1 MKFQFCKIFV
11 LVFLLFAS
19 IISIAQEQIQ
29 KWDVNAS
36 KAKYSTTTIS
46 TDQGTWMNIDL
57 SPDGK
62 TIVFDLLGDI
72 YTMPSTGGKATRLT
86 SDIAWQ
92 MQPTFNFDGTK
103 IAYTSDDGGG
113 ENIWIMDTNGNH
125 KTEVT
130 FETFRMLNSPAWGP
144 DGNYIAARKHFTG
157 TRSLG
162 AGEIWLYHKNG
173 GKGISLVERPN
184 QQKDIGEPAFSPDG
198 RYLYYSQDI
207 TPGDIFEYSKDS
219 EKGIYAIKR
228 LDLKTSEVEV
238 LISGRGGAIRATPSP
253 DGTKLAYISRVDFQ
267 STLFILDLKSGEKT
281 AVYDNL
287 DRDKQAAWAIHGV
300 YPTMAWTPDSKNILF
315 WAGGK
320 INQLNIASKVSKII
334 EFKVDVDKRIS
345 ETVRFSKNI
354 DVEDFD
360 VKMLR
365 NVQVAP
371 DGSKVV
377 FEALGYIYIRDLP
390 NGKPRRLT
398 SQTSHFEFEPS
409 FSRDGKQVVFAI
421 WNDQTQ
427 GNIRVVS
434 LINGESQ
441 NLLNETGKYIEPSF
455 SPDGKTVV
463 YRKFK
468 GSNITHPTW
477 NFHSGIYH
485 VPSNGG
491 TPKLI
496 TKNGHSPS
504 FTNENNRIYVQ
515 RDGEIPSLTSVDLD
529 GKNDKTLFTA
539 KYATEFKPSPNGAF
553 LAFVEHYK
561 VKIIPLVETNKTIN
575 IDEAN
580 QKIPVITISKKA
592 GNNIS
597 FSSDSNT
604 IYWSLG
610 PTLYQQSIKDTT
622 TLQDSEITSS
632 YISFKNKSDA
642 PTGIIA
648 LVGAKVVTMEGDE
661 VIPNGVVIVEN
672 NRIKAVGN
680 SNEVTIPD
688 NAKIIDVSGKTI
700 IPGIID
706 THAHGAQGDNEIIP
720 QQNWNTYAT
729 MAFGVTTIFNPN
741 TKTSEVFAA
750 SEMQKA
756 GHIVSPRIF
765 STGMSLYGA
774 YEPGHTAIVN
784 SLEDAK
790 FHIERLNAVGAF
802 AIKMHHH
809 PRREQYQ
816 QIISAARELKT
827 MVLSEGGAL
836 LQQDLGK
843 IADGA
848 SSIEH
853 SMALSNVYSDV
864 KQFWSASETAYMP
877 TLVVSFG
884 GISGEHYWYDKT
896 EVWKHPILCKFVP
909 QDVLAPRS
917 MRRFTAPLH
926 HYNHFSIAKV
936 VKEMYDLDVT
946 IGAGGHGQR
955 EGLGVHWSMWMMA
968 QGGMTPH
975 EALKSATI
983 SPAKHLGLDN
993 NIGSIK
999 AGKLAD
1005 LVVLDGD
1012 VLNDIRQSDTIH
1024 YIMQNGR
1031 LFDSDLNEI
1040 GNNNIKRSY
1049 FFFEQN

>member
-11 LVFLLFAS
+11 LLFALFAS
-19 IISIAQEQIQ
+19 IISIAQEQNQ
-29 KWDVNAS
+29 KWDVTAS

-253 DGTKLAYISRVDFQ
+253 DGAKLAYISRVDFQ

-281 AVYDNL
+281 AVYDKL
-287 DRDKQAAWAIHGV
+287 DRDKQVAWAIHGV
-300 YPTMAWTPDSKNILF
+300 YPKMAWTPDSKNILF

-320 INQLNIASKVSKII
+320 INQLNIASKASKII

-345 ETVRFSKNI
+345 ETIRFSKNI

-427 GNIRVVS
+427 GNIRIVS
-434 LINGESQ
+434 LINGEGQ

-455 SPDGKTVV
+455 SPDGNTVV

-496 TKNGHSPS
+496 TKHGHSPS
-504 FTNENNRIYVQ
+504 FANENNRIYVQ
-515 RDGEIPSLTSVDLD
+515 RDGEIPSLASVDLD

-580 QKIPVITISKKA
+580 QKIPIRTISKKA

-597 FSSDSNT
+597 FSSNSNT

-622 TLQDSEITSS
+622 TLQDYEITSS

-661 VIPNGVVIVEN
+661 VISNGVVLVEN
-672 NRIKAVGN
+672 NHIKAVGN

-706 THAHGAQGDNEIIP
+706 THAHGAQGDNEVIP

-741 TKTSEVFAA
+741 TKTSEIFAA

-896 EVWKHPILCKFVP
+896 EVWKHPILSKFVP

-955 EGLGVHWSMWMMA
+955 EGLGVHWAIWMMA

-983 SPAKHLGLDN
+983 RPAKHLGLDN

-1031 LFDSDLNEI
+1031 LYDSDLNEI

>member
-11 LVFLLFAS
+11 LVFALFAS
-19 IISIAQEQIQ
+19 ILSIAQEQNQ

-130 FETFRMLNSPAWGP
+130 FETFRMLNSPAWSP

-281 AVYDNL
+281 AVYDKL

-320 INQLNIASKVSKII
+320 INQLNIASKASKII

-345 ETVRFSKNI
+345 ETIRFSKNI

-377 FEALGYIYIRDLP
+377 FEALGYVYIRDLP

-398 SQTSHFEFEPS
+398 NQTSHFEFEPS

-434 LINGESQ
+434 VNNGEGQ
-441 NLLNETGKYIEPSF
+441 NLLNDTGKYIEPSF

-477 NFHSGIYH
+477 NLHSGIYH

-496 TKNGHSPS
+496 TKHGHSPS
-504 FTNENNRIYVQ
+504 FANENNRIYVQ
-515 RDGEIPSLTSVDLD
+515 RDGEIPSLASVDLD
-529 GKNDKTLFTA
+529 GKNDKTLFAA

-580 QKIPVITISKKA
+580 QKIPIRTISKKA

-610 PTLYQQSIKDTT
+610 PTLYQESIKDTA
-622 TLQDSEITSS
+622 TLQDSEITST

-661 VIPNGVVIVEN
+661 VIPNGVVLVEN
-672 NRIKAVGN
+672 NHIIAVGN

-706 THAHGAQGDNEIIP
+706 THAHGAQGDNEVIP

-741 TKTSEVFAA
+741 TKTSEIFAA

-896 EVWKHPILCKFVP
+896 EVWKHPILSKFVP
-909 QDVLAPRS
+909 QDMLAPRS

-955 EGLGVHWSMWMMA
+955 EGLGVHWAMWMMA
-968 QGGMTPH
+968 QGGMTTH

-983 SPAKHLGLDN
+983 HPAKHLGLDN

-1031 LFDSDLNEI
+1031 LYDSDLNEI
-1040 GNNNIKRSY
+1040 GNNNVKRSH
-1049 FFFEQN
+1049 FFFELN

>member
-1 MKFQFCKIFV
+1 MSNQLCQ
-11 LVFLLFAS
+11 VFILS
-19 IISIAQEQIQ
+19 ITLCFSCTNLTAQSKDQ
-29 KWDVNAS
+29 KWDVNTSRAAFS
-36 KAKYSTTTIS
+36 TAKINV
-46 TDQGTWMNIDL
+46 DEGTWMNIDI
-57 SPDGK
+57 SPDSK

-72 YTMPSTGGKATRLT
+72 YTIPSNGGKATRLT

-92 MQPTFNFDGTK
+92 MQPTFNFDGSK

-113 ENIWIMDTNGNH
+113 ENIWTMDSNGDH

-130 FETFRMLNSPAWGP
+130 YETFRMLNSPAWSP
-144 DGNYIAARKHFTG
+144 DGNYIVARKHFTG

-162 AGEIWLYHKNG
+162 AGEIWMYHKNG

-184 QQKDIGEPAFSPDG
+184 QQKDIGEPAYSPDG

-219 EKGIYAIKR
+219 EKGIYTIKR
-228 LDLKTSEVEV
+228 LDLETGDLDV

-281 AVYDNL
+281 AVYNHL
-287 DRDKQAAWAIHGV
+287 DRDKQSAWAIHGV
-300 YPTMAWTPDSKNILF
+300 YPNMAWTQDNKNILF

-320 INQLNIASKVSKII
+320 INSLNVASKVSKTI
-334 EFKVDVDKRIS
+334 EFKVEVDKRIS
-345 ETVRFSKNI
+345 ETIRFSKQI
-354 DVEDFD
+354 DVTNFD
-360 VKMLR
+360 VRMLR

-371 DGSKVV
+371 NGSQVV

-390 NGKPRRLT
+390 NGSPRRLT
-398 SQTSHFEFEPS
+398 KQTSHFEFEPS
-409 FSRDGKQVVFAI
+409 FSRDSKHIVYTT
-421 WNDQTQ
+421 WNDQLQ
-427 GNIRVVS
+427 GNILMVS
-434 LINGESQ
+434 ALNGEGK
-441 NLLNETGKYIEPSF
+441 NLLTEPGKYIEPSF
-455 SPDGKTVV
+455 SPDGNTVV

-468 GSNITHPTW
+468 GNNITDPTW
-477 NFHSGIYH
+477 NFNSGIYH
-485 VPSNGG
+485 VSSNGG
-491 TPKLI
+491 APKLI
-496 TKNGHSPS
+496 TKHGHSPS
-504 FTNENNRIYVQ
+504 FANSNDRIYVQ
-515 RDGEIPSLTSVDLD
+515 RDGETPTFASVDLN
-529 GKNDKTLFTA
+529 GENDKTLYTA
-539 KYATEFKPSPNGAF
+539 KYATEFKPSPNGEF
-553 LAFVEHYK
+553 LAFVEHYA
-561 VKIIPLVETNKTIN
+561 VKIIPLVATNKTIN
-575 IDEAN
+575 IDDN
-580 QKIPVITISKKA
+580 SQIIPVKTISKKA
-592 GNNIS
+592 GTNIS

-604 IYWSLG
+604 MYWSLG
-610 PTLYQQSIKDTT
+610 PTLYQRSIKD
-622 TLQDSEITSS
+622 LVSLNDSEITSTH
-632 YISFKNKSDA
+632 ISFKQKSDVPIGVTA
-642 PTGIIA
+642 F
-648 LVGAKVVTMEGDE
+648 VGAKIITMEGDE
-661 VIPNGVVIVEN
+661 VIQNGVVVIEDN
-672 NRIKAVGN
+672 HIKTVGKRD
-680 SNEVTIPD
+680 EITIPK
-688 NAKIIDVSGKTI
+688 NAKVIDVSGKTI

-741 TKTSEVFAA
+741 TKTSEIFAA

-756 GHIVSPRIF
+756 GNIVSSRIF

-774 YEPGHTAIVN
+774 YEPGHTAIIN

-816 QIISAARELKT
+816 QIIKAARELKT

-853 SMALSNVYSDV
+853 SMALANVYSDV
-864 KQFWSASETAYMP
+864 KQFWSQSETAYMP

-896 EVWKHPILCKFVP
+896 DVWKHPILSKYVP

-917 MRRFTAPLH
+917 MRRQTAPLH

-955 EGLGVHWSMWMMA
+955 EGLGVHWAMWMMA
-968 QGGMTPH
+968 QGGMSPH

-983 SPAKHLGLDN
+983 NPAKHLGLDN

-1005 LVVLDGD
+1005 LVILDGD

-1024 YIMQNGR
+1024 YIMLNGR
-1031 LFDSDLNEI
+1031 LYDANMNEI
-1040 GNNNIKRSY
+1040 GNYDVRRKL
-1049 FFFEQN
+1049 FFFE